1 MPTKLQQF
9 CLPYIHQK
17 SKKVPK
23 TVRRTDPDPKS
34 LPIPQKLFRFVSLNL
49 LFFLYISADS
59 ASIMH
64 LVLSIYK
71 LCLLAICVCEHHQQ
85 QQQQQQ
91 QQCLCQCH
99 LPLLPPVPLADSRAS
114 GKTDGCSLLW
124 PMHHSPSCPRLAE
137 ADTASPPFFNPASGC
152 SKLSWSQRQNNLILR
167 PPLKIELCLLWLQY
181 TNRVLAIWA
190 TVYFPIPWVGR
201 QAPQC

>member
-1 MPTKLQQF
+1 MRTILMKVMAIEKKRRLTGKLSPARTSLWRPPCRQSKNSLCSFSHTWKESCSWPHCPQPKSNVCLIPFARNVIVWVRKSASCDRWLVSEQYAYKAPTIRF
-9 CLPYIHQK
+9 TSYIHQK

-49 LFFLYISADS
+49 LFLLYISADS

-85 QQQQQQ
+85 QHQ
-91 QQCLCQCH
+91 
-99 LPLLPPVPLADSRAS
+99 
-114 GKTDGCSLLW
+114 
-124 PMHHSPSCPRLAE
+124 
-137 ADTASPPFFNPASGC
+137 
-152 SKLSWSQRQNNLILR
+152 
-167 PPLKIELCLLWLQY
+167 
-181 TNRVLAIWA
+181 
-190 TVYFPIPWVGR
+190 
-201 QAPQC
+201 